1 MQNIKQG
8 ILVWLLICVLSI
20 EGFAQTDSTGGTM
33 LSLKQCVDKALEN
46 NIPAKQWGL
55 QADAAKADWQQTKAN
70 LLPNV
75 NGSWGYNLNQGRSI
89 DPFTNTYINQQFSS
103 SSLGLS
109 AGLILF
115 SGLQLQNS
123 IKQAGYAYHA
133 SEMEWQQS
141 KDKLTL
147 DVILAY
153 LTVLNNED
161 SWRIMTEQMAV
172 TKKQVERMEILVEKG
187 VNGTY
192 LLSDLKGQL
201 ANDEISTINTYNAL
215 QTARLDLSQLM
226 NVPYDKNMKLER
238 ISEGAILEVYPG
250 TPEQIYAESLEHL
263 AQVKAVDLRAQSAA
277 KSLQVAKGG
286 YYPTL
291 SLNGSLSS
299 NYSSVSNSLTPT
311 NIVTQETGN
320 YVVFNNAKTPVL
332 VDQQNYDSHKIPYN
346 TQLKNNVGSY
356 AGLSLNIPLFN
367 NLRVTTNVK
376 KARLNA
382 RSAALD
388 ADQTRLV
395 LKQTIEKAYQDMV
408 SAYEK
413 YKALLE
419 QVNQYKESFRSA
431 EIRFNLGTIVSTEYL
446 ITKNNYDRARL
457 NLTQTW
463 YEYMFRTR
471 ILDFY
476 QGKLNMQ

>member
-1 MQNIKQG
+1 MQKIKQG
-8 ILVWLLICVLSI
+8 ILVWLLIGILSA
-20 EGFAQTDSTGGTM
+20 EGVAQADSTVGNI

-46 NIPAKQWGL
+46 NIPVKQQGL
-55 QADAAKADWQQTKAN
+55 MSDVERANWQQAKAN
-70 LLPNV
+70 LLPNL
-75 NGSWGYNLNQGRSI
+75 NGNWSYGWNQGRAI
-89 DPFTNTYINQQFSS
+89 NPFTNTYINQQFSAS
-103 SSLGLS
+103 NVGLS
-109 AGLILF
+109 AGLTLF
-115 SGLQLQNS
+115 SGLQLQNL
-123 IKQAGYAYHA
+123 IKQTGYAYHA

-147 DVILAY
+147 DVMLAY

-161 SWRIMTEQMAV
+161 TWRIMTEQMTV
-172 TKKQVERMEILVEKG
+172 TRNQVERMAVLVEKG
-187 VNGTY
+187 VNGSY
-192 LLSDLKGQL
+192 MLSDLKGQL
-201 ANDEISTINTYNAL
+201 ANDEISVINTYNAL
-215 QTARLDLSQLM
+215 QTAKLDLSQLM
-226 NVPYDKNMKLER
+226 NIPYDKNMKLAR
-238 ISEGAILEVYPG
+238 ISEGEMLEVYPAG
-250 TPEQIYAESLEHL
+250 PEQIYASSLEHL
-263 AQVKAVDLRAQSAA
+263 AQVKAVELRAKSAE
-277 KSLQVAKGG
+277 KNLQVAKGG

-299 NYSSVSNSLTPT
+299 NYSSVSNTLVPTTVTATPT
-311 NIVTQETGN
+311 GEYVTIGNIKN
-320 YVVFNNAKTPVL
+320 PVMI
-332 VDQQNYDSHKIPYN
+332 DQQNYDSRKISYN

-367 NLRVTTNVK
+367 NLRVTTSVK

-382 RSAALD
+382 RYAAYE
-388 ADQTRLV
+388 ADQTKVV
-395 LKQTIEKAYQDMV
+395 LKQSIEKAHQDMV

-419 QVNQYKESFRSA
+419 QVSQYKESFRSA

-463 YEYMFRTR
+463 YEYIFRTR

-476 QGKLNMQ
+476 QGKLSL